1 MKKARGFFKLTK
13 LYEAMIS
20 APAARRIGK
29 KPARLAVECL
39 EARETPTTYT
49 WTPTAAGTFDWNN
62 AANWGGAG
70 FPNAAD
76 DVANINNDIAAGTQI
91 INLNVPIKVGTL
103 NLGDSV
109 VGTAGII
116 NIAANGG
123 SLTLD
128 VGSGSAAINKTTGS
142 ASDAINA

>member
-13 LYEAMIS
+13 LFEAIIS
-20 APAARRIGK
+20 TPLARRMNQ
-29 KPARLAVECL
+29 KPARLGVECL

-70 FPNAAD
+70 FPNGAD

-91 INLNVPIKVGTL
+91 INAVPRPYTEAAAKESDLHIQRGFDLMEYFLTSGLPNNV
-103 NLGDSV
+103 
-109 VGTAGII
+109 
-116 NIAANGG
+116 
-123 SLTLD
+123 
-128 VGSGSAAINKTTGS
+128 
-142 ASDAINA
+142 